1 MIARTVADV
10 ILFDDIFSDC
20 NSSRQEIQLNGTR
33 LGYPLNYW
41 EGLDAKVNAPWF
53 LLNKLSCGKLL
64 TCHVNIFGVTAVWV
78 VQAVDTFEAA
88 LKHLTDAGVE
98 LVKFDMGL
106 LSAEGAEVEAEL
118 LLAYEAPREI
128 PR

>member
-1 MIARTVADV
+1 MDQQAAWKVT
-10 ILFDDIFSDC
+10 
-20 NSSRQEIQLNGTR
+20 QQL
-33 LGYPLNYW
+33 
-41 EGLDAKVNAPWF
+41 AM
-53 LLNKLSCGKLL
+53 
-64 TCHVNIFGVTAVWV
+64 

-88 LKHLTDAGVE
+88 LKRLTDVGVE

-128 PR
+128 PRCTVCALTLDIRTIHF